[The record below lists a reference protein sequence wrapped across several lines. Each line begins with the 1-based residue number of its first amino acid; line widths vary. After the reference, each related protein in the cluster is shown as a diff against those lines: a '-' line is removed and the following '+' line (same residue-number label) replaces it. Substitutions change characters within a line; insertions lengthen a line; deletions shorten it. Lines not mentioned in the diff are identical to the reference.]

1 MKVEQFELTKNG
13 HWSPALPL
21 GVPQPGV
28 QLALLFGDV
37 DLARAPEC
45 SSLIRQAF
53 PQAHIFGCTTAG
65 EIFGTQ
71 VRNGTLVLTAVTFEH
86 TQVAVSR
93 ARIESLDDSLAAGQT
108 VIRQLPQAG
117 LRHVFVVSEGLRV
130 YGGDVVK
137 GISSALPSGVTAS
150 GGFAADRALFQAT
163 HVWCDSE
170 PESSTVVALGL
181 YGERLRIG
189 LSVTGGWRPFGPD
202 RVITKSQR
210 NVVYEFDGRPA
221 LALYKQYLG
230 EHAAGLPA
238 SGHLFPLELCHPER
252 KTRVLRALLAVD
264 EKEQSI
270 TYASDVP
277 QGSYA
282 RFMMGQIEDLV
293 SGAQKA
299 AKANLADLGRADPC
313 LSLVVSC
320 AGRREILSQRT
331 EEELEAIQDVFGAKT
346 AMTGFYSY
354 GEIGRPEGACL
365 PELHN
370 ETISIT
376 SLIEE

>member
-1 MKVEQFELTKNG
+1 MKVEQFEWTKSG
-13 HWSPALPL
+13 GWRPALPL
-21 GVPQPGV
+21 AAPQSSV
-28 QLALLFGDV
+28 QLALLFGNMDV
-37 DLARAPEC
+37 VTAQDCR
-45 SSLIRQAF
+45 SLVRQAF
-53 PQAHIFGCTTAG
+53 PAAHLFGCTTAG
-65 EIFGTQ
+65 EILGTQ
-71 VRNGTLVLTAVTFEH
+71 VRNGTLALTAVTFEH
-86 TQVAVSR
+86 SR
-93 ARIESLDDSLAAGQT
+93 IATAQARMEGLDGSLAAGEQ
-108 VIRQLPQAG
+108 VVQKLPQDG
-117 LRHVFVVSEGLRV
+117 LRHVFVLSEGLRV

-137 GISSALPSGVTAS
+137 GLTGALPAGVTAS
-150 GGFAADRALFQAT
+150 GGFAADPALFRDT
-163 HVWCDSE
+163 YVWCDSE
-170 PESSTVVALGL
+170 PIPSTVIAIGF

-202 RVITKSQR
+202 RLITRSHR

-238 SGHLFPLELCHPER
+238 SGHLFPLELCYADR
-252 KTRVLRALLAVD
+252 KSRVLRALLAVD

-299 AKANLADLGRADPC
+299 AKANLANLGTSCPA

-331 EEELEAIQDVFGAKT
+331 EEEVEAIRDAFGEKT
-346 AMTGFYSY
+346 VMTGFYSY
-354 GEIGRPEGACL
+354 GEIGPPEGASRS
-365 PELHN
+365 ELHN

-376 SLIEE
+376 SMIED

>member
-1 MKVEQFELTKNG
+1 MKVEQFEWTTSG
-13 HWSPALPL
+13 GWSPALPS
-21 GVPQPGV
+21 GGASPSV

-37 DLARAPEC
+37 DLVSAQEC
-45 SSLIRQAF
+45 QSALRKAF
-53 PQAHIFGCTTAG
+53 PDAHIFGCTTAA
-65 EIFGTQ
+65 EILGTQ
-71 VRNGTLVLTAVTFEH
+71 VRNGTLALTAVSFEH
-86 TQVAVSR
+86 TQLATARV
-93 ARIESLDDSLAAGQT
+93 RIENPEASFAAGQA
-108 VIRQLPQAG
+108 VVRQLPAEG
-117 LRHVFVVSEGLRV
+117 LRHVFILSEGLRV
-130 YGGDVVK
+130 YGGDLVR
-137 GISSALPSGVTAS
+137 GISEALPPGVRAS
-150 GGFAADRALFQAT
+150 GGFAADPSVFRAT

-170 PESSTVVALGL
+170 PESSTVIALGF
-181 YGERLRIG
+181 YSERLRIG

-202 RVITKSQR
+202 RVITRSRR

-238 SGHLFPLELCHPER
+238 SGHLFPLELYNPER
-252 KTRVLRALLAVD
+252 KSRVLRALLAVD

-270 TYASDVP
+270 TYASEVP
-277 QGSYA
+277 EGSYA

-299 AKANLADLGRADPC
+299 ARANLESLGSPRPC

-320 AGRREILSQRT
+320 AGRSHILSQRI
-331 EEELEAIQDVFGAKT
+331 EEEVEAIRDVFGEQA

-354 GEIGRPEGACL
+354 GEIGPPDQGCL

-370 ETISIT
+370 ETICIT
-376 SLIEE
+376 TMIED

>member
-1 MKVEQFELTKNG
+1 MKIEQFELTKTGGWN
-13 HWSPALPL
+13 PTLPFREPRR
-21 GVPQPGV
+21 VV
-28 QLALLFGDV
+28 QLVLLFGDV
-37 DLARAPEC
+37 ELVGDREC
-45 SSLIRQAF
+45 QSLVRQAF
-53 PQAHIFGCTTAG
+53 PAAHVFGCTTAG
-65 EIFGTQ
+65 EILKTQ

-86 TQVAVSR
+86 TRLATGRVH
-93 ARIESLDDSLAAGQT
+93 IEGLDGSFAAGQAA
-108 VIRQLPQAG
+108 IRQLPPDG
-117 LRHVFVVSEGLRV
+117 LRHVFVLCEGLRV
-130 YGGDVVK
+130 YGGDMVK
-137 GISSALPSGVTAS
+137 GISSALPAGVSAS
-150 GGFAADRALFQAT
+150 GGFAADPALFRST

-170 PESSTVVALGL
+170 PLSETVVALGF
-181 YGERLRIG
+181 YGERLHIG

-202 RVITKSQR
+202 RLITRSQR

-238 SGHLFPLELCHPER
+238 SGHLFPLELSNSEH
-252 KTRVLRALLAVD
+252 KNRVLRALLAVD

-270 TYASDVP
+270 TYASEVP

-299 AKANLADLGRADPC
+299 AKANLANLGRPHPS

-331 EEELEAIQDVFGAKT
+331 EEEVEAIQDAFGEQT

-354 GEIGRPEGACL
+354 GEIGSPEGACL

-376 SLIEE
+376 SMLED

>member
-1 MKVEQFELTKNG
+1 
-13 HWSPALPL
+13 
-21 GVPQPGV
+21 
-28 QLALLFGDV
+28 
-37 DLARAPEC
+37 
-45 SSLIRQAF
+45 
-53 PQAHIFGCTTAG
+53 
-65 EIFGTQ
+65 
-71 VRNGTLVLTAVTFEH
+71 
-86 TQVAVSR
+86 
-93 ARIESLDDSLAAGQT
+93 
-108 VIRQLPQAG
+108 
-117 LRHVFVVSEGLRV
+117 
-130 YGGDVVK
+130 
-137 GISSALPSGVTAS
+137 VTAS
-150 GGFAADRALFQAT
+150 GGFAADPALFQST

-170 PESSTVVALGL
+170 PESSTIIALGF
-181 YGERLRIG
+181 YGERLRVG

-202 RVITKSQR
+202 RVITRSHR

-238 SGHLFPLELCHPER
+238 SGHLFPLELHNPAR
-252 KTRVLRALLAVD
+252 KSRVLRALLAVD

-299 AKANLADLGRADPC
+299 ARANLESLGTPHPS
-313 LSLVVSC
+313 LSLIVSC
-320 AGRREILSQRT
+320 AGRSHILSQRI
-331 EEELEAIQDVFGAKT
+331 EEEVEAIRDVFGEQT
-346 AMTGFYSY
+346 ALTGFYSY
-354 GEIGRPEGACL
+354 GEIGPPEGATL

-376 SLIEE
+376 RLVEV

>member
-1 MKVEQFELTKNG
+1 
-13 HWSPALPL
+13 
-21 GVPQPGV
+21 
-28 QLALLFGDV
+28 LF
-37 DLARAPEC
+37 RA
-45 SSLIRQAF
+45 
-53 PQAHIFGCTTAG
+53 
-65 EIFGTQ
+65 TQ
-71 VRNGTLVLTAVTFEH
+71 
-86 TQVAVSR
+86 
-93 ARIESLDDSLAAGQT
+93 
-108 VIRQLPQAG
+108 
-117 LRHVFVVSEGLRV
+117 
-130 YGGDVVK
+130 
-137 GISSALPSGVTAS
+137 
-150 GGFAADRALFQAT
+150 
-163 HVWCDSE
+163 VWCDSE
-170 PESSTVVALGL
+170 PASSTVVALGF

-202 RVITKSQR
+202 RLITRSVR

-238 SGHLFPLELCHPER
+238 SGHLFPLELCTPER
-252 KTRVLRALLAVD
+252 KSRVLRALLAVD

-299 AKANLADLGRADPC
+299 AKVNLGNLGRSEPGLA
-313 LSLVVSC
+313 LIVSC
-320 AGRREILSQRT
+320 AGRREVLSQRT
-331 EEELEAIQDVFGAKT
+331 EEEVEAIRDALGEQT

-354 GEIGRPEGACL
+354 GEIGPPEGACQ

-376 SLIEE
+376 TMVED